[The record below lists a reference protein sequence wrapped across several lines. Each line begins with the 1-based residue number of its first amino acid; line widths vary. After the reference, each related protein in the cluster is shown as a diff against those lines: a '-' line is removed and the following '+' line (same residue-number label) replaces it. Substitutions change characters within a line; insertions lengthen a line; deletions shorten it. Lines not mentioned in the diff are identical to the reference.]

1 MFSLK
6 SVRKSKGMSQKE
18 LAEMC
23 GKSRSTV
30 CEIERGYIK
39 PSVPF
44 AKRMAAIL
52 GIDWTLFYP
61 DDDEEGDK

>member
-6 SVRKSKGMSQKE
+6 SVRKSKGISQKE

-23 GKSRSTV
+23 GKSRSAV
-30 CEIERGYIK
+30 CEIERGNFR

-44 AKRMAAIL
+44 AKRMGAIL
-52 GIDWTLFYP
+52 DIDWTLFYP
-61 DDDEEGDK
+61 DDDEEGDE